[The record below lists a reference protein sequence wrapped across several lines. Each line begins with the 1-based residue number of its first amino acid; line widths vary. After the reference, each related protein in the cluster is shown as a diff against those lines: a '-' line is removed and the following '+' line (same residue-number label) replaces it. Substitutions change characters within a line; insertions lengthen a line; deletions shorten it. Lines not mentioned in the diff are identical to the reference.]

1 MIKYEKLITEGN
13 YMRSILRHFKGRD
26 WLCTVLAAILI
37 IGSVFLDLKM
47 PDYMSDIT
55 RLLQTEGTG
64 MEEILLAGGKMLLCA
79 LGSLL
84 VAVTVT
90 VIAGYLASN
99 YSYNVRGKLYAAVEA
114 FSMKEINQFSTASLI
129 TRSTNDITQVQTI
142 IVFGLMTIVRAP
154 VMAIWAIM
162 KIADKSYQWTLSTG
176 VAVVL
181 VVIVLG
187 ACYIFAHPRFKKIQ
201 TLTDNINRITREN
214 LTGLRV
220 IRAYNAEAYQFD
232 KFEKANDEI
241 THNNLTAHRVM
252 AMMFPSMILIMNGL
266 SLVVYWIG
274 AFLINSA
281 AGEDKLTLFS
291 EMVVFSAY
299 AMQVIMAFMMLNMIL
314 IMAPRS
320 MVAAKRIN
328 EVIDT
333 KSSIHDGEGVAQT
346 DKKGEV
352 EFRNV
357 SFKYPDA
364 ADYVLKN
371 ITFCAKQGET
381 VALIGSTGCGKS
393 TLINLIPRFYDATE
407 GEVLVDGE
415 NVKDYTLDQLHE
427 RIGYIPQRAV
437 LFSGTINTNVAYGR
451 GKKSEYTQKDVERA
465 VEIAQAKEIIE
476 NYPEGYEHPVAQG
489 GSNLSGGQK
498 QRICI
503 ARAVCRE
510 PEILIFDDSFS
521 ALDYK
526 TDRELRTA
534 LKEHTKGT
542 TNIIVAQRIGTIK
555 DADKIIVLNEGVI
568 AGVGKHKELLK
579 TCEIYKEIALSQ
591 LSEEELKN
599 A

>member
-1 MIKYEKLITEGN
+1 
-13 YMRSILRHFKGRD
+13 MRSVLRHFKGRD
-26 WLCTVLAAILI
+26 WLCTVLAAALI
-37 IGSVFLDLKM
+37 VVSVFLDLKM

-64 MEEILLAGGKMLLCA
+64 MEEIFVAGGKMLLCA

-84 VAVTVT
+84 IAVAVT

-99 YSYNVRGKLYAAVEA
+99 YSYNVRGKLYRAVES
-114 FSMKEINQFSTASLI
+114 FSMREINKFSTASLI

-181 VVIVLG
+181 VVVVLG
-187 ACYIFAHPRFKKIQ
+187 ICYIFAHPRFKKIQ

-220 IRAYNAEAYQFD
+220 IRAYNAEGYQYE

-241 THNNLTAHRVM
+241 TRNNMTAHRIM
-252 AMMFPSMILIMNGL
+252 AMMFPSMMLIMNGL

-274 AFLINSA
+274 AFLINEA
-281 AGEDKLTLFS
+281 AGADKLTLFS

-299 AMQVIMAFMMLNMIL
+299 AMQVIMAFMMLNLIL

-333 KSSIHDGEGVAQT
+333 KTTIKDGVGIAHTEQQ
-346 DKKGEV
+346 GEI
-352 EFRNV
+352 EFKNV

-364 ADYVLKN
+364 ADYVLKD
-371 ITFCAKQGET
+371 ITFSAKKGET
-381 VALIGSTGCGKS
+381 VAIIGSTGCGKS

-407 GEVLVDGE
+407 GKVLVDGE

-437 LFSGTINTNVAYGR
+437 LFSGTVNTNVAYGKGR
-451 GKKSEYTQKDVERA
+451 KTEYTQADVENA
-465 VEIAQAKEIIE
+465 VEIAQASEMIKSFTD
-476 NYPEGYEHPVAQG
+476 GYEHEVAQG

-498 QRICI
+498 QRLCI

-510 PEILIFDDSFS
+510 PEIMIFDDSFS

-526 TDRELRTA
+526 TDRALRTA

-555 DADKIIVLNEGVI
+555 DADRIIVLDEGKI
-568 AGVGKHKELLK
+568 AGIGKHQELLK
-579 TCEIYKEIALSQ
+579 TCKIYQEIALSQ